1 MKNIQP
7 INLTF
12 GAVFVCLMAIG
23 SNIAVW
29 FPILA
34 VPIGGAS
41 VPLSL
46 QTFFAILA
54 GFMLG
59 KRLGTV
65 SILTYILVGLCGVPV
80 FAGMKAGPFP
90 FVSPT
95 GGFILSFI
103 VVAFVVGSLA
113 ERSPRSS
120 ILWYTFVAFIGI
132 CLNYGIGVTYM
143 YISLNFWM
151 QTDIPYIAS
160 WVSMLPFLIKDAALG
175 ILSGIFVIHL
185 AKRVPNRWI
194 HSLSYE

>member
-1 MKNIQP
+1 MKNARP
-7 INLTF
+7 IDLTF

-29 FPILA
+29 FPMLA
-34 VPIGGAS
+34 IPIGGAS

-59 KRLGTV
+59 KRLGTA

-103 VVAFVVGSLA
+103 VVTFVVGLLA
-113 ERSPRSS
+113 ERSARPS
-120 ILWYTFVAFIGI
+120 IAWYTFTAFVGV

-143 YISLNFWM
+143 YMSLNTCI
-151 QTDIPYIAS
+151 QTDIPYAAT
-160 WVSMLPFLIKDAALG
+160 WVSMLPFLVKDTALA
-175 ILSGIFVIHL
+175 LLTGIFVVRL
-185 AKRVPNRWI
+185 AKRIPQRWI
-194 HSLSYE
+194 HVLSHE

>member
-1 MKNIQP
+1 MKTIRP
-7 INLTF
+7 IYLTF
-12 GAVFVCLMAIG
+12 GAMFVCLMAIG
-23 SNIAVW
+23 SNIAIW

-54 GFMLG
+54 GFILG
-59 KRLGTV
+59 KQLGTI
-65 SILTYILVGLCGVPV
+65 SMLTYILVGLCGIPV

-103 VVAFVVGSLA
+103 VVAFVVGFLA
-113 ERSPRSS
+113 ERSPRLS
-120 ILWYTFVAFIGI
+120 IPWYTFAAFIGI

-143 YISLNFWM
+143 YISLNFWL
-151 QTDIPYIAS
+151 QTDISYMAT
-160 WVSMLPFLIKDAALG
+160 WVSMVPFLIKDAALG
-175 ILSGIFVIHL
+175 FLAGVFVIHL
-185 AKRVPNRWI
+185 AKRVPQRWI
-194 HSLSYE
+194 HTLSYE

>member
-1 MKNIQP
+1 MKNVRP
-7 INLTF
+7 IDLTF
-12 GAVFVCLMAIG
+12 GSVFVCLMTIG

-29 FPILA
+29 FPMLA

-54 GFMLG
+54 GFTLG
-59 KRLGTV
+59 KRLGTI

-90 FVSPT
+90 FISPT

-103 VVAFVVGSLA
+103 VVAFVVGLLA
-113 ERSPRSS
+113 EYSSRPS
-120 ILWYTFVAFIGI
+120 ILWYFFTAIIGV

-143 YISLNFWM
+143 YIGMNTWI
-151 QTDIPYIAS
+151 QTDIPYAAA
-160 WVSMLPFLIKDAALG
+160 WASMLPFLIKDTVLG
-175 ILSGIFVIHL
+175 LLSGAFIINL
-185 AKRVPNRWI
+185 AKRVPQRWI
-194 HSLSYE
+194 HVLSQV